1 MNYSAILGIFGIIV
15 SACFGIWGVTLS
27 LKKRKYPGEI
37 SFIEDHYIGLFDEI
51 VANIKDLSVLYKK
64 SSIDSSLVLFKG
76 HLINSGSKDI
86 SPDMVGEELSA
97 NLPKHFR
104 WLEAKIIKSSP
115 KVKADIKLDSEE
127 KIKFN
132 LGLFRCSEFVS
143 FEALAEVPANEP
155 VKDIK
160 EEKASIQFK
169 NALFWE
175 HRIADT
181 GSIKSEQLPDKPQK
195 DLLAT
200 FRRVQL
206 IIMSLV
212 CLAVPFF
219 FYFKVIPEA
228 SFSLQY
234 EIATEN
240 NNKLL
245 VTLRPKSEG
254 IATLKEV
261 DGSTEMTVKIDQL
274 YDKYKAK
281 PVIKRRNTILPITI
295 GIALMLVAFMMIS
308 FLLFD
313 DFREVY
319 KRRKLL
325 RMLNMGMPSNYI
337 KNLTRLIQPTLKAA
351 RLISIVRFS
360 N

>member
-1 MNYSAILGIFGIIV
+1 MTYSEILGIFGIIV
-15 SACFGIWGVTLS
+15 SACFGIWGVALS
-27 LKKRKYPGEI
+27 LKRRKYPGEI

-51 VANIKDLSVLYKK
+51 VANIKDLSVLYKN

-104 WLEAKIIKSSP
+104 WLEAKIIKNSP
-115 KVKADIKLDSEE
+115 KVKADIKLVSEE

-132 LGLFRCSEFVS
+132 LGLFRCSEFIS
-143 FEALAEVPANEP
+143 FEALAEVPANRP
-155 VKDIK
+155 VEDIK
-160 EEKASIQFK
+160 DEKASIQFK

-181 GSIKSEQLPDKPQK
+181 GSIKSEQLPDKPK
-195 DLLAT
+195 KTFFAT

-206 IIMSLV
+206 IIMTIV
-212 CLAVPFF
+212 CLAFPFF
-219 FYFKVIPEA
+219 IYFKVMPEA

-234 EIATEN
+234 EIVTEN

-274 YDKYKAK
+274 FDKYKAK
-281 PVIKRRNTILPITI
+281 PVINKQNTFPITFL
-295 GIALMLVAFMMIS
+295 IALMLVAFIMIS
-308 FLLFD
+308 FILFD
-313 DFREVY
+313 DFREAY

-325 RMLNMGMPSNYI
+325 IMLNMGMPSKHKKPN
-337 KNLTRLIQPTLKAA
+337 KANSA
-351 RLISIVRFS
+351 DAKSRAAD
-360 N
+360 